1 MSSLA
6 QSSTDKMDTGLL
18 QEKWL
23 TLEDHENLIQE
34 KTKEI
39 TDQIPQDS
47 NADYLKAKLR
57 SYKGQFTK
65 SETAAAEEYATFG
78 RFQQSDYNS
87 TIRSTLYKC
96 KDKLCIYRNVL
107 EYIYDLYLV
116 VCNAEDLDTS
126 EREAADIAKRF
137 AKSSSQLTLGIC
149 RIEAF
154 IKKQLEDYQVRL
166 AEARKTTITER
177 GDHQNDQ
184 VVQRDQNVP
193 RIASSLKPETLEISV
208 FPVAF
213 NHWVQ
218 RTGEYLRAN
227 HVPDMQV
234 NRQQISY
241 CRPLIKDT
249 LYTAIEPY
257 ITRDTV
263 AVVFNDE
270 DDTVRMQLDPPA
282 DHPTFLELLGL
293 EWRRQYPLAQRRLQ
307 LFQAKQQS
315 GEETTTWL
323 SQLERQFEA
332 AEVRTISPE
341 ELEILFATNGLY
353 DKTLQKE
360 ALKDF
365 TDGKIKGIP
374 DIRNL
379 VRNEDITARTSN
391 YMKGETKDRVFK
403 TEYKRQK
410 GKGKGQKGR
419 SKSKDQKDQKKWC
432 DYHKSKSHSN
442 DDCRSQKS
450 EKEKGQEKGQE
461 RSRSK
466 SRGRSRHRSPS
477 PRYPSRS
484 PSSAESRSPSPK
496 KDTSYFVRNTC
507 NYTNKGQN
515 NEQLLPV
522 VPFTFETGNDRNKK
536 HFIVPAVPDTGS
548 TRSVISYKTAKAI
561 KVQIRPAPNE
571 SLYNAS
577 KEKMVVNG
585 KCKVIVSL
593 KGKRKVL
600 VDALVSQD
608 LDNDEEGSVNLISLK
623 DLEAMKL
630 ISISKYATKQKH
642 VVEKPKDNYAFKT
655 DSEKSYDE
663 DFPPLP
669 STGTLKTSSHTK
681 LKATL
686 DSVDVEKMSYA
697 EILDLLK
704 KEYSDIITDVLPEK
718 PMNVDP
724 YVIEINKEKAKEF
737 PPRPA
742 TGVKA
747 WPLHMEDQCA
757 RVLDRL
763 EKEHVIRKLDPDET
777 TPYLATSLFVKKKD
791 PMADPRLVTNHDRL
805 NLNVDRQMHPIN
817 SPQALMQRIE
827 HDSRHWI
834 AFDLLKGYNQIPL
847 AEESQILTAFLTP
860 KGRYCYKRLSMGLTI
875 SGDIFNIYS
884 DRAFEGQKLLK
895 CVDDAAFSAPTKV
908 ALLKKARTIFDIC
921 RKYNMTISEKKLQV
935 NNEIEFVG
943 YKIKENK
950 IAMDDL
956 RIQAIKDF
964 TCPST
969 MKQVRSWTGLC
980 NTFTRHHVD
989 LAMALKPINQLL
1001 KKGVAFQITPEIQ
1014 KSFEDTKAM
1023 LCKSPILSA
1032 FEKGRKTILISD
1044 ASVDGFG
1051 YALLQ
1056 KSKTVKDKYYLIKA
1070 GSRATKPNQR
1080 SHAINELEM
1089 EGLRYALNECS
1100 FYIYGMKKEDL
1111 HVYTDHKPILTI
1123 MKRPL
1128 EDLVSPRHIRCK
1140 LDLLKY
1146 EFTLHYTPGT
1156 SKLMMIAD
1164 QMSRRT
1170 LWKGHDLKAS
1180 DEDCEVEDFSTRN
1193 IALLVQS
1200 TPISAKSNETVMN
1213 DDVTPI
1219 FLQNMA
1225 KATLEDDTLQIL
1237 SKAIKSKTKFD
1248 KIDDKDKIY
1257 AYRDVYNDLTVNEMN
1272 IILFEG
1278 DKIVVP
1284 KSERPNVLSRIHC
1297 GHPGIQRSKAIARE
1311 FYFFPNMLQDVKNQV
1326 SNCDLCQMYM
1336 RSNPIQKVNPEFE
1349 NPDDV
1354 YAMSHVSSDILQ
1366 VDKKNFIVCRDRF
1379 SGFIMVEKV
1388 TSTTSQTIRDVLNGF
1403 FLNYGYPTFLQVDQ
1417 APNFNSE
1424 IMQSWSTE
1432 EEFKIIN
1439 SSPYMSRSA
1448 GLVEQA
1454 NKICRDLYLKSRS
1467 YEEFKRK
1474 IFEYNN
1480 LRRSD
1485 SNFTPAQLFVGR
1497 RMRGKITMMPEKL
1510 KEGSNQKVYE
1520 ERIEKRSNHYKKH
1533 LKGQNLADLKKGDSV
1548 RIQNVKNKTW
1558 DTTGKIEKKIRGK
1571 EGQSSS
1577 YEVLVDGEIQ
1587 YHRNKRY
1594 LRKIKDFY
1602 NDLESSESDH
1612 QSKIRS
1618 STPSTCLPSKN
1629 TGILYPAEQ
1638 LSPSIFGPADTSKK
1652 QGLRRSS
1659 RNKRISWDSP
1669 IVMQRSFEKS
1679 S

>member
-1 MSSLA
+1 MLA
-6 QSSTDKMDTGLL
+6 QPFPDKMMDPGLL

-23 TLEDHENLIQE
+23 TLEDHENIVEE

-39 TDQIPQDS
+39 TDTIPQDS
-47 NADYLKAKLR
+47 NADYLKGKLR
-57 SYKGQFTK
+57 AYKGQFTK
-65 SETAAAEEYATFG
+65 AETAAAEEYATFE
-78 RFQQSDYNS
+78 RFEQDDYNS

-116 VCNAEDLDTS
+116 VCTAEVVDVS

-149 RIEAF
+149 RVEAY
-154 IKKQLEDYQVRL
+154 IKKQMEDYQVRL
-166 AEARKTTITER
+166 AEANKTTTLNR
-177 GDHQNDQ
+177 GDQTNEQ
-184 VVQRDQNVP
+184 VIQRDQNVP

-218 RTGEYLRAN
+218 RCGEYLRAN

-257 ITRDTV
+257 ITRETV
-263 AVVFNDE
+263 AVIFNE
-270 DDTVRMQLDPPA
+270 GDDTVRMQLDPPTE
-282 DHPTFLELLGL
+282 HPTFLELLGL

-307 LFQAKQQS
+307 LFQAKQQG

-353 DKTLQKE
+353 DKALQKE

-379 VRNEDITARTSN
+379 VRNEDITSRTSN
-391 YMKGETKDRVFK
+391 YMKGETKDRAFK
-403 TEYKRQK
+403 TEYKKQK
-410 GKGKGQKGR
+410 SKGKGQKGR

-450 EKEKGQEKGQE
+450 EKGQEKGQE
-461 RSRSK
+461 KERYRSK

-484 PSSAESRSPSPK
+484 PSSAESRSPSPR
-496 KDTSYFVRNTC
+496 KDKINFVRNTC
-507 NYTNKGQN
+507 NFTIKGQN
-515 NEQLLPV
+515 SEQLLPIM
-522 VPFTFETGNDRNKK
+522 PFTFETKANRKPK
-536 HFIVPAVPDTGS
+536 YFIVPCYADTGS
-548 TRSVISYKTAKAI
+548 SRSVISYKTAKDI
-561 KVQIRPAPNE
+561 KVDILPAPNE
-571 SLYNAS
+571 GLYNAS
-577 KEKMVVNG
+577 NEKMIVNG
-585 KCKVIVSL
+585 KCKVMVSL
-593 KGKRKVL
+593 KGKRKIL
-600 VDALVSQD
+600 VDALISQD
-608 LDNDEEGSVNLISLK
+608 LDNDDEGPVNLISLK
-623 DLEAMKL
+623 DLEDMK
-630 ISISKYATKQKH
+630 IINISKYATKQKK
-642 VVEKPKDNYAFKT
+642 VVEKSRDDYAFKT
-655 DSEKSYDE
+655 DSKKTYDE

-669 STGTLKTSSHTK
+669 PTGTLKISSSTK
-681 LKATL
+681 PKTTL
-686 DSVDVEKMSYA
+686 DSVDVENMSYG
-697 EILDLLK
+697 EIMDLLK
-704 KEYSDIITDVLPEK
+704 REYSDIITNVLPEQ

-724 YVIEINKEKAKEF
+724 YIIEINKEKAKEF

-747 WPLHMEDQCA
+747 WPLHMEDACA
-757 RVLDRL
+757 RVLDNL
-763 EKEHVIRKLDPDET
+763 EKEHVIRKLEADET

-791 PMADPRLVTNHDRL
+791 PTADPRLVTNHDRL

-834 AFDLLKGYNQIPL
+834 GFDLLKGYNQIPL
-847 AEESQILTAFLTP
+847 AAESQILTAFLTP
-860 KGRYCYKRLSMGLTI
+860 KGRYCYKRLSMGCVL
-875 SGDIFNIYS
+875 SGDVFNIYS
-884 DRAFEGQKLLK
+884 DRAFEGQKILK
-895 CVDDAAFSAPTKV
+895 CVDDVAFSAPTKV
-908 ALLKKARTIFDIC
+908 ALLKKARRIFDIC
-921 RKYNMTISEKKLQV
+921 RKYNMAISEKKLQV
-935 NNEIEFVG
+935 NKTIEFVG
-943 YKIKENK
+943 YKITENK
-950 IAMDDL
+950 VAMDDL

-964 TCPST
+964 VCPST

-1032 FEKGRKTILISD
+1032 FEKGRKTILVSD

-1051 YALLQ
+1051 HALLQ
-1056 KSKTVKDKYYLIKA
+1056 MDKHVKNKYYLIKA

-1111 HVYTDHKPILTI
+1111 HVYTDHKPLTTI
-1123 MKRPL
+1123 MQRPL
-1128 EDLVSPRHIRCK
+1128 EELVSPRHIRCK

-1146 EFTLHYTPGT
+1146 DFTLHYTPGQ

-1200 TPISAKSNETVMN
+1200 TSFAAKSNEAVMN

-1237 SKAIKSKTKFD
+1237 AKAIKSKTKFD
-1248 KIDDKDKIY
+1248 KIEDKDKIY
-1257 AYRDVYNDLTVNEMN
+1257 AYKDVYNDLTVNEMN
-1272 IILFEG
+1272 LILFEG

-1311 FYFFPNMLQDVKNQV
+1311 FYFFPDMLQAVKNQV

-1349 NPDDV
+1349 NPDEV

-1366 VDKKNFIVCRDRF
+1366 VEQRNFIVCRDRF
-1379 SGFIMVEKV
+1379 SGFIMVKKV
-1388 TSTTSQTIRDVLNGF
+1388 ASTTSQTIRDVLNSF

-1424 IMQSWSTE
+1424 IMQSWATE
-1432 EEFKIIN
+1432 NEFKIIN

-1454 NKICRDLYLKSRS
+1454 NRICKELYLKSKS
-1467 YEEFKRK
+1467 YEEFERK

-1485 SNFTPAQLFVGR
+1485 SNFTPAQLFIGR

-1510 KEGSNQKVYE
+1510 KEGSNQKLYAD
-1520 ERIEKRSNHYKKH
+1520 RLEKRSSHYKKF
-1533 LKGQNLADLKKGDSV
+1533 LKGRNLADLKKGDVV
-1548 RIQNVKNKTW
+1548 RVQNIKTKFW
-1558 DTTGKIEKKIRGK
+1558 DTTGVIKKKIRGE

-1577 YEVLVDGEIQ
+1577 YEVLIGGKTMK
-1587 YHRNKRY
+1587 HRNKRY
-1594 LRKIKDFY
+1594 LRKIQDFY
-1602 NDLESSESDH
+1602 NDPESSESDL
-1612 QSKIRS
+1612 QSS
-1618 STPSTCLPSKN
+1618 HTSPSRKTS
-1629 TGILYPAEQ
+1629 ILYPAEQ

-1652 QGLRRSS
+1652 QGFLRRSS
-1659 RNKRISWDSP
+1659 RNKRVSWDSP
-1669 IVMQRSFEKS
+1669 IVMQRSSKNCQDEK
-1679 S
+1679 